1 MHDARVLRNNDLF
14 RKAENGDILGEPVLT
29 IGGNH
34 ILPLLLGD
42 GAYPLLPLL
51 LKPYANNVAHNP
63 TQQHYSRV
71 FFGVFSSARVVVQ
84 RAFGALKGRWRILLK
99 RLGNKFINLPDVIL
113 ACCTLHCRREKRTEA
128 RRPGPITS
136 DHINRISQTE

>member
-1 MHDARVLRNNDLF
+1 MQSSFHVAVLDLKVSTDLF
-14 RKAENGDILGEPVLT
+14 RKAEDGDILGEPVLT

-42 GAYPLLPLL
+42 GAYPLLRWL
-51 LKPYANNVAHNP
+51 LKPYANNVALNP

-99 RLGNKFINLPDVIL
+99 ILGCLL
-113 ACCTLHCRREKRTEA
+113 Y
-128 RRPGPITS
+128 TS
-136 DHINRISQTE
+136 PSPRDA